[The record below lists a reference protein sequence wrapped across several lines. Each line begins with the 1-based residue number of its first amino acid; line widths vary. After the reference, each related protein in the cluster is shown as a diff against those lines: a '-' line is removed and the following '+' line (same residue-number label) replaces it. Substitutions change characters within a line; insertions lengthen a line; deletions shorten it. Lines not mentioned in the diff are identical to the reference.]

1 MHNQIPHLFKRSL
14 NELINVLQSANTL
27 VPCSVIVAFFLGGI
41 GIVISLISV
50 HFMIAVAI
58 ILVVVVAI
66 IVFAQTNNYG
76 EAALALV
83 AGLLTAFTVDWTIGK
98 FVAFTVAWLG
108 FSLFALIISSIK
120 LASQQEEIYLDAA
133 QAIGSGNINEVA
145 KQLKEIATDESIKV
159 LGPIGKAKVLR
170 LFAYRKM
177 PIAAMRNGL
186 KAAEVLS
193 ILTRVEH
200 EKLAIF
206 VADIH
211 KMLSEQTGIRYR
223 VFLNRL
229 YEIIRESPASP
240 AEFIHAFQDSRRLVL
255 SNQINPDDYFQQL
268 KEALEDGI
276 PADEVYEYLRENI
289 HRDNNSGPSHGQ

>member
-1 MHNQIPHLFKRSL
+1 MAHSQIPQLFKRSL
-14 NELINVLQSANTL
+14 KELINILQAANNL
-27 VPCSVIVAFFLGGI
+27 VPCSVIVALFLGVL
-41 GIVISLISV
+41 VIAVSLISV
-50 HFMIAVAI
+50 NFMIGVAI
-58 ILVVVVAI
+58 VLVVVVSI
-66 IVFAQTNNYG
+66 IIFAQTNNYG

-98 FVAFTVAWLG
+98 FIAFTIAWLG

-133 QAIGSGNINEVA
+133 QALGSGRIKEVA
-145 KQLKEIATDESIKV
+145 KQLKEIATDESVKV

-177 PIAAMRNGL
+177 PISAMQSGL
-186 KAAEVLS
+186 RAAEVLS
-193 ILTRVEH
+193 ILTRVDH

-211 KMLSEQTGIRYR
+211 KMFGEQPGIRYR
-223 VFLNRL
+223 LFLNKL

-240 AEFIHAFQDSRRLVL
+240 TEFIYAFQDSRRLVL
-255 SNQINPDDYFQQL
+255 SNQIAPDDYFQQL
-268 KEALEDGI
+268 KDALEDGI
-276 PADEVYEYLRENI
+276 PADEVYEHLCEKI
-289 HRDNNSGPSHGQ
+289 HRANNSLPM